1 MTTVGKGGDVSLNAF
16 PMVLSHFSLLL
27 HSPSLFFS
35 ASSCPLPV
43 LFRPLYEKFRVR
55 MHTEGRACCSIAAI
69 AMLLHTF
76 VSYLK
81 KKKYWGV
88 WAVRGAEKEKKK

>member
-43 LFRPLYEKFRVR
+43 LFRPLYEKFRAH
-55 MHTEGRACCSIAAI
+55 MHTEGRACCSIAAM

-76 VSYLK
+76 VSYL